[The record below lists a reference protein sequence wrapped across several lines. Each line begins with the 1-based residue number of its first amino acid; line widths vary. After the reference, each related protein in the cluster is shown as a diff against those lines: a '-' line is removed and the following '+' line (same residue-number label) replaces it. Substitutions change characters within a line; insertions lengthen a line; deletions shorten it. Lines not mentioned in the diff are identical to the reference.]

1 MGQVSLVAQTVKN
14 LPAMWEIWVQSLGW
28 EDLLEKGM
36 ATHSVFW
43 PGESHGQRSLVDLSP
58 QGHRRV
64 CLDVALQMWGE
75 AWWTKVLAGWTASSS
90 SDLII
95 QFQVKLYLV
104 TSGRISFYWLKAMW
118 ELQVKS
124 YVGQNEDYSPEDS
137 ISESSEK
144 LLHRGRGGRSVH
156 MWFCWGGVH
165 AIKHLFS
172 KKVSASQEEQGS
184 PWKTLMLFQIWGD
197 TESRLIKSA
206 LENIY
211 LKTCSA
217 SFSEHRELHFCST
230 PWTLSGGIESQ
241 QVQQHMIWFL

>member
-14 LPAMWEIWVQSLGW
+14 LPAMREIWVQSLGW
-28 EDLLEKGM
+28 EDLLDKGM
-36 ATHSVFW
+36 STHSSILAWRIPWTEEPV
-43 PGESHGQRSLVDLSP
+43 GP
-58 QGHRRV
+58 QSTGHRRV
-64 CLDVALQMWGE
+64 WHDVALQMWGV
-75 AWWTKVLAGWTASSS
+75 AWWTKVPAGWTTSS

-95 QFQVKLYLV
+95 QFQVKLYSV

-124 YVGQNEDYSPEDS
+124 YVGQNEDYSSKGS

-144 LLHRGRGGRSVH
+144 LLHRGHGGRSVY

-184 PWKTLMLFQIWGD
+184 LWRTLILFQIWGD

-217 SFSEHRELHFCST
+217 SFSEHREPHFCST
-230 PWTLSGGIESQ
+230 LWTLSGGIESQ